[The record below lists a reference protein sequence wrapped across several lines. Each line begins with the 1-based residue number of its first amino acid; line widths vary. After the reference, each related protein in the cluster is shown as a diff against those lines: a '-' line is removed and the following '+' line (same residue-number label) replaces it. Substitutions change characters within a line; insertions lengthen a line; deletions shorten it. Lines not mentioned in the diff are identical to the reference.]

1 MEVQLSTLCYLE
13 RDGKYLMLHRVVK
26 KNDVNK
32 DKWIGVGGHFER
44 DESPE
49 ECLLREVREETGYTL
64 TSYRF
69 RGIVTFVSGDGVTE
83 YMHLFTADGFTGEPI
98 ECDEG
103 VLEWVPKE
111 EISGLNIWEGD
122 KIFFRLLTEEAPF
135 FSLKLVYD
143 GAGGLVS
150 AVLDGSPMPLERK
163 AAGAEGAAPEIAAAS
178 GTMDAGE
185 AAPESAA
192 AAGTMAAGEA
202 APESVAAVENETAEL
217 SEPGS
222 GTETA
227 DGERAGKKGT
237 ILKAAALAAAVA
249 IAAAAAVFWRGPGAL
264 VQDSGNG
271 GTGSFFS
278 ETPVMLARAVEDGRA
293 AGEMIRSIDTGK
305 YTDKELILVNPW
317 HLLPEDYEA
326 ELENVEYGH
335 RMDECAAEDLRDMLA
350 DCRAAG
356 YSPLVCSSYR
366 ERTKQETLFEND
378 VRRFM
383 YRGYSE
389 EEAREETAKNV
400 AVPGSSEHEA
410 GLAADIVYARY
421 QSLDESQENNA
432 TQQWLMEHCQ
442 DYGFILR
449 YPRDKQDITGITY
462 EPWHYRYVGYEAA
475 EEIMSRGICLEEY
488 LGVIDDDESFE
499 ALDSDEW

>member
-26 KNDVNK
+26 KNDINK
-32 DKWIGVGGHFER
+32 DKWIGVGGHFEK

-49 ECLLREVREETGYTL
+49 ECLMREVREETGYTL

-83 YMHLFTADGFTGEPI
+83 YMHLFTADGFEGDPI

-111 EISGLNIWEGD
+111 DIPGLNIWEGD

-143 GAGGLVS
+143 GSGGLVS
-150 AVLDGSPMPLERK
+150 AALNGSPMPLDQPAAVVG
-163 AAGAEGAAPEIAAAS
+163 AAGGAGESAGASGAGTGAESAGEPAAA
-178 GTMDAGE
+178 D
-185 AAPESAA
+185 P
-192 AAGTMAAGEA
+192 AGTEQ
-202 APESVAAVENETAEL
+202 P
-217 SEPGS
+217 
-222 GTETA
+222 
-227 DGERAGKKGT
+227 KKTGAL
-237 ILKAAALAAAVA
+237 LKAAAFVAVAA
-249 IAAAAAVFWRGPGAL
+249 IAAAAVLFWQGIVPGVAERG
-264 VQDSGNG
+264 DGN
-271 GTGSFFS
+271 TGYKGFFN
-278 ETPVMLARAVEDGRA
+278 EVPIPLARARKDARA
-293 AGEMIRSIDTGK
+293 AVEVIRSIDTSK

-317 HLLPEDYEA
+317 HLLPEAFEA
-326 ELENVEYGH
+326 DLEYVEYGH
-335 RMDECAAEDLRDMLA
+335 RIDECAAEDLREMLA
-350 DCRAAG
+350 DCRAEGNA
-356 YSPLVCSSYR
+356 PLICSSFR

-389 EEAREETAKNV
+389 EDAREETAKNV

-410 GLAADIVYARY
+410 GLAVDIVYLRY

-488 LGVIDDDESFE
+488 LGQIDGDGSFE